1 MRGAAVLNGN
11 ESMPTTPTG
20 GMDIPLSE
28 HIRKIAP
35 FITLK
40 WLLLTALTFGM
51 EPYWI
56 ITGNGNSTLHVCD
69 GQENLSSLVL
79 WWYKAIWND
88 VVAKLGMGFLRDCH
102 GLSEADIAEYS
113 EGKDILLSD
122 FIEFVEDG
130 MEISEV
136 LSYPCTRL

>member
-11 ESMPTTPTG
+11 RSMPTV
-20 GMDIPLSE
+20 GMDIPLFE
-28 HIRKIAP
+28 RIRKIAP

-40 WLLLTALTFGM
+40 WLLLTALAFGM

-56 ITGNGNSTLHVCD
+56 ITGNGNNILHVCD
-69 GQENLSSLVL
+69 DQEALSALVL

-88 VVAKLGMGFLRDCH
+88 VAVKLGMGFLRDCH
-102 GLSEADIAEYS
+102 GLSEAGIAEYP
-113 EGKDILLSD
+113 EGKDILLFD

-136 LSYPCTRL
+136 LS